1 MNADAEKF
9 NIFILAQKYSILGL
23 RYNNIC
29 CIGNRLIYKNLFNL
43 MWLNILIN
51 N

>member
-1 MNADAEKF
+1 MNAGAEKF

-23 RYNNIC
+23 RYNNIN

-43 MWLNILIN
+43 MWLNILSN